1 MTTTMDRL
9 QQELDNLDQARQ
21 ELSSPQPYTTQ
32 TISSANLYSSQP
44 KKFAPVTAPKPK
56 GKAGGYGGS
65 SLPPPGPH
73 SSRAPPPPTLPK
85 PTRQTPAK
93 VGPPAPPP
101 KTSPRH
107 QQFST
112 AAVQSHTQ
120 VSFPKSE
127 DFLPPPPPAQAVSP
141 GDAPLPPPPPE
152 LLHGGGVHSDLPLP
166 PPPPPS
172 HVTMQQYNEPRPP
185 PQPHVQPSYNKQPA
199 YQQQRPP
206 QQNGGAATAAYK
218 PIPPDLPRSYAGT
231 TVPKPTDQPISAP
244 AKTGTEAEIDALTNL
259 LMQNMEVTP
268 DEGEFF
274 GICAR
279 CGQKVVGDNSGCTA
293 MDQVYH
299 IDCFTCDTCHA
310 KLRGHPFFA
319 LEGKAFCETCYMDSL
334 EKCSTCSKP
343 ITERI
348 LRATGKPYH
357 PHCFTCVVCGKSL
370 DGIPFTVDATNQI
383 HCIEDFHKKFAP
395 RCSVCLQPIMPESG
409 QEETVRIVALD
420 RSFHVGCY
428 KCEDCYALLSSEAD
442 GRGCFPLDDH
452 ILCRDCNTKRV
463 QALTAP

>member
-1 MTTTMDRL
+1 MGTQNTDPIEDIMTTMDRL
-9 QQELDNLDQARQ
+9 QQELDNLDKARD
-21 ELSSPQPYTTQ
+21 ELTTNPKGYSTQ
-32 TISSANLYSSQP
+32 TVSSARIYSTQP
-44 KKFAPVTAPKPK
+44 KKYAPVTAPKPVRPK
-56 GKAGGYGGS
+56 PAGNGS
-65 SLPPPGPH
+65 ALPPPGPH
-73 SSRAPPPPTLPK
+73 SKAPPPATMPK
-85 PTRQTPAK
+85 PNRATIK
-93 VGPPAPPP
+93 VPPAPPP

-112 AAVQSHTQ
+112 AALPTQ
-120 VSFPKSE
+120 E
-127 DFLPPPPPAQAVSP
+127 DFLPPPPPASKPAYSSP
-141 GDAPLPPPPPE
+141 GDDFLPPPPPE
-152 LLHGGGVHSDLPLP
+152 LMGGGGTQQDTPLP
-166 PPPPPS
+166 PPPPPAAP
-172 HVTMQQYNEPRPP
+172 VTMQTYNEPRPP
-185 PQPHVQPSYNKQPA
+185 PQPQPSYNKPA
-199 YQQQRPP
+199 YQRVPP
-206 QQNGGAATAAYK
+206 QQQNV
-218 PIPPDLPRSYAGT
+218 PPEPPKSYAGQSA
-231 TVPKPTDQPISAP
+231 VPKPTDQPITAP
-244 AKTGTEAEIDALTNL
+244 AQKGTEAEIDALTNL
-259 LMQNMEVTP
+259 LMQNMEVAP

-274 GICAR
+274 GICAK
-279 CGQKVVGDNSGCTA
+279 CGQKVVGDNNGCTA

-299 IDCFTCDTCHA
+299 IDCFTCDTCHT
-310 KLRGHPFFA
+310 KLRGFPFYA

-395 RCSVCLQPIMPESG
+395 RCSVCLQPIMPEPG

-420 RSFHVGCY
+420 RSFHVNCY
-428 KCEDCYALLSSEAD
+428 RCEDCNVLLSSEAD

>member
-1 MTTTMDRL
+1 MTTMERL
-9 QQELDNLDQARQ
+9 QRELDNLDKASE
-21 ELSSPQPYTTQ
+21 ELSSSPKGYTTQ
-32 TISSANLYSSQP
+32 TVSSARLYTTQP
-44 KKFAPVTAPKPK
+44 KKFAPVTAPKPVRP
-56 GKAGGYGGS
+56 KAGGYGGDS
-65 SLPPPGPH
+65 GSALPPPGPH
-73 SSRAPPPPTLPK
+73 SKAPPPSTMPK
-85 PTRQTPAK
+85 PNRAIVK
-93 VGPPAPPP
+93 AVPPAPPP
-101 KTSPRH
+101 KTSSRH

-112 AAVQSHTQ
+112 AAIPSHTQ
-120 VSFPKSE
+120 VAFPQAE
-127 DFLPPPPPAQAVSP
+127 DFLPPPPPASKSAYSTP
-141 GDAPLPPPPPE
+141 GDDFLPPPPPE
-152 LLHGGGVHSDLPLP
+152 LTGGAQQDLPMP
-166 PPPPPS
+166 PPPPPPAP
-172 HVTMQQYNEPRPP
+172 VTMQTYNEPRPP
-185 PQPHVQPSYNKQPA
+185 PQPQPA
-199 YQQQRPP
+199 YNKPAYQR
-206 QQNGGAATAAYK
+206 QQNGGATAAYK
-218 PIPPDLPRSYAGT
+218 PIPPEPPKSYGGGSAI
-231 TVPKPTDQPISAP
+231 PKPTDQPISAP
-244 AKTGTEAEIDALTNL
+244 AKKGTEAEIDALTNL

-274 GICAR
+274 GICAK
-279 CGQKVVGDNSGCTA
+279 CGQKVVGDNNGCTA

-299 IDCFTCDTCHA
+299 IDCFTCDTCHT
-310 KLRGHPFFA
+310 KLRGFPFFA

-395 RCSVCLQPIMPESG
+395 RCSVCLQPIMPEPG

-428 KCEDCYALLSSEAD
+428 KCEDCSALLSSEAD